1 MELIDKLKAIE
12 KATETILKKNKI
24 VPVDTL
30 TLNNSYILDD
40 IKRSAGNVPE

>member
-24 VPVDTL
+24 VPQVIYNSKNSY
-30 TLNNSYILDD
+30 TLND
-40 IKRSAGNVPE
+40 IQRSAGNVPE